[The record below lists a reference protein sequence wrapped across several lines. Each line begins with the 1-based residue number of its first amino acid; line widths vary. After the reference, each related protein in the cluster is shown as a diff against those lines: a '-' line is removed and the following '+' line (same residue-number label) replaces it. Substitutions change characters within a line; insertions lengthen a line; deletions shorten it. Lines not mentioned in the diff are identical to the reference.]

1 MDTVLDT
8 HQDYK
13 ILVNFSKLYLKE
25 TKMQRNVRF
34 YKDLL
39 KSTKGVQVPVSP
51 HHSPLSSVFIGLL
64 FLVAC
69 RVAFSSHYNHR
80 FTTINLVV

>member
-39 KSTKGVQVPVSP
+39 NSTKAVQVPVSP
-51 HHSPLSSVFIGLL
+51 LNCFKTP
-64 FLVAC
+64 ANC
-69 RVAFSSHYNHR
+69 RGYFFYR
-80 FTTINLVV
+80 

>member
-39 KSTKGVQVPVSP
+39 NSTKAVQVPL
-51 HHSPLSSVFIGLL
+51 SPLMLSKPLLTVGVLFFTDEFTEGLDK
-64 FLVAC
+64 
-69 RVAFSSHYNHR
+69 N
-80 FTTINLVV
+80 

>member
-39 KSTKGVQVPVSP
+39 KSTKGVQVP
-51 HHSPLSSVFIGLL
+51 SSLLISFKSHDFITCM
-64 FLVAC
+64 FLVHE
-69 RVAFSSHYNHR
+69 FK
-80 FTTINLVV
+80 L

>member
-39 KSTKGVQVPVSP
+39 NSTKVVQVPVSP
-51 HHSPLSSVFIGLL
+51 Q
-64 FLVAC
+64 
-69 RVAFSSHYNHR
+69 
-80 FTTINLVV
+80 